1 MEDRI
6 IVALDADEER
16 ALELADS
23 LRGHASWV
31 KVGMTLYYGVGPS
44 IVAQLKA
51 CGFRVF
57 VDLKLHD
64 IPHQVAGA
72 AATLTRVG
80 ADIIT
85 VHASGGSAMLRAAV
99 DSACETARAEDI
111 DPPAVIAVTVLTSL
125 DDAALAGMGVP
136 HSVGAHALGL
146 AQVARDAG
154 CHGVVCSPH
163 EAERMRALLGPD
175 ALIVTPGV
183 RPVGTDAGDQARVAT
198 PRAALDAGASHLV
211 IGRPITAAAD
221 PAAAFDS
228 IAQGVQR

>member
-1 MEDRI
+1 MADRI
-6 IVALDADEER
+6 IVALDADERR
-16 ALELADS
+16 ALELADA
-23 LRGHASWV
+23 LAGRASWV

-44 IVAQLKA
+44 IVARLKA
-51 CGFRVF
+51 RGFRVF

-64 IPHQVAGA
+64 IPHQAAGA
-72 AATLTRVG
+72 AAALTRIG

-85 VHASGGSAMLRAAV
+85 VHASGGSTMLRAAV

-111 DPPAVIAVTVLTSL
+111 EPPAVIAVTVLTSL
-125 DDAALAGMGVP
+125 DDAALAAMGVT
-136 HSVGAHALGL
+136 HAAADYALGL

-163 EAERMRALLGPD
+163 EAERMRVLLGPD

-183 RPVGTDAGDQARVAT
+183 RPFGSDVGDQARVAT
-198 PRAALDAGASHLV
+198 PRAAVDAGASHLV
-211 IGRPITAAAD
+211 IGRPITAATD

-228 IAQGVQR
+228 IAKEVQR